1 MMSDLDYPG
10 ILRIIDNERIFN
22 LETLVSDLKK
32 NYGQGNVSFTQH
44 ETAVIISIKTDN
56 LVELAE
62 VYRKM
67 SFTVSQ
73 ERKG

>member
-22 LETLVSDLKK
+22 LETLVPDLEK
-32 NYGQGNVSFTQH
+32 NHGKGNVSFIQH
-44 ETAVIISIKTDN
+44 ETTVIISIKTDN

-62 VYRKM
+62 VYRTM

-73 ERKG
+73 DRKG